1 MSCINCLRKN
11 KSKSSL
17 LIIHN
22 EDITKKNFL
31 TITRENSFFFKMHY
45 DINDSSQY
53 SLEDNTLK
61 KQEISIIKEN
71 SSFICNCISNSK
83 LLCDFLDNQSKKR
96 MKKCNRKK
104 KEKVKFTRIPITT
117 IPITTIS
124 SFPKVNKK
132 KRPSVSK
139 DKIKVIKT
147 ICEHSGSVTFLL
159 NLKDGRIASGA
170 CDSLIKIY
178 DPKNDYKCDMTLEGH
193 LLSISSLCQLE
204 DENIA
209 SSSYQEIKIWKI
221 NNNSYECVFTIKEA
235 HKEMV
240 SIIICLPNNR
250 IASIGYDDSLIKIWK
265 SDPTY
270 NENPLQEL
278 QGERIGISS
287 IIYLSDRNILVSA
300 STYGTIRL
308 WDVSTYQCIT
318 IINRRCS
325 GDMYQIDRDRIIIGG
340 FKCFALFNISNFKI
354 ENIIKDEKLLNV
366 RGFLKLR
373 DDNTILCGCSI
384 GRYCIYNIK
393 TQQYEIIGS
402 EHKQDI
408 NYIIKIDDST
418 FVTCSYDHTIKIS
431 KY

>member
-1 MSCINCLRKN
+1 MSCINCLRKH

-45 DINDSSQY
+45 DFNDSSQY
-53 SLEDNTLK
+53 SLEVNTIQK
-61 KQEISIIKEN
+61 REISIIKEN
-71 SSFICNCISNSK
+71 SSFMCNFINNSK
-83 LLCDFLDNQSKKR
+83 LLCDLLDNQAKKR
-96 MKKCNRKK
+96 TKKCNRKK
-104 KEKVKFTRIPITT
+104 KEKVKFTRIPITK
-117 IPITTIS
+117 IS

-132 KRPSVSK
+132 KIPSVSR

-147 ICEHSGSVTFLL
+147 ICEHFDSVTFLL

-178 DPKNDYKCDMTLEGH
+178 DPQNDYKCDMTLEGH
-193 LLSISSLCQLE
+193 LFLISSLCQLE
-204 DENIA
+204 DENIV

-221 NNNSYECVFTIKEA
+221 NKNSYECVFTIKEA
-235 HKEMV
+235 HREMV

-250 IASIGYDDSLIKIWK
+250 IASIGYSDSLIKIWK

-278 QGERIGISS
+278 QGELIGICS
-287 IIYLSDRNILVSA
+287 IIYLSDRNFLVSA

-340 FKCFALFNISNFKI
+340 FKCFAIFNISNFKI
-354 ENIIKDEKLLNV
+354 EKIINDEKLLFV

-384 GRYCIYNIK
+384 GRYCIYNIM

-402 EHKQDI
+402 EHKQI
-408 NYIIKIDDST
+408 LIIS
-418 FVTCSYDHTIKIS
+418 
-431 KY
+431 